1 MTLYQRP
8 LAHRIRNVPGS
19 SGKPPTGSRVW
30 SILNKPVE
38 AAKPITIPTP
48 ILNFDV
54 YKSDLRRANKLLG
67 ICDEATESV
76 ISNVPILED
85 DEKVFTK
92 KTTHDPNIVNF
103 VHTKISA
110 NTYGGVNVSMTAP
123 IEKLYTKYYSKGTKP
138 PLKDRVN
145 AFKKAGYT
153 EDELLMI
160 VKKDEVRENKI
171 PELEEF
177 IKRVF
182 GNVSTKKDAPPKK
195 KTLQQMFKFKTIKP
209 VRCDEEECTEVA

>member
-1 MTLYQRP
+1 MALYQRP
-8 LAHRIRNVPGS
+8 LARRIRSVPGS
-19 SGKPPTGSRVW
+19 PGKPPMGSRVW
-30 SILNKPVE
+30 SILNKPIEV
-38 AAKPITIPTP
+38 AKPVTIPTP

-54 YKSDLRRANKLLG
+54 YKSDLRRANQLLG
-67 ICDEATESV
+67 IHDEATDAT
-76 ISNVPILED
+76 ISNVPLLED

-92 KTTHDPNIVNF
+92 KIIHEPNIVNF

-110 NTYGGVNVSMTAP
+110 NKNGSVNVSITAP
-123 IEKLYTKYYSKGTKP
+123 IEKLYIDYYSKGTKP

-145 AFKKAGYT
+145 AFKKVGYT

-160 VKKDEVRENKI
+160 VKKDEARENKI

-195 KTLQQMFKFKTIKP
+195 KTLQQMFKFKSIKP
-209 VRCDEEECTEVA
+209 VTCEEECAEVA